1 MVLIISNNCINIKIM
16 SNNTNE
22 KTINSKITPRA
33 EDFSQWYI
41 DVIREADL
49 SEQSPVRG
57 CMVIKPY
64 GYALWEN
71 IQSVLD
77 KKFKSI
83 GVQNAYFPLLIP
95 VSFLEKEAKHIE
107 GFAKECAIVTH
118 HRLEEKDGKL
128 IPSGELEEPFVIRP
142 TSETIIY
149 DTYSKWVHS
158 YRDLPLLINQWC
170 NVMRWELRTRP
181 FLRTVEFL
189 WQEGHTVHET
199 KEGAD
204 QNALEMLEVYRSF
217 VEDYLAISVVKGI
230 KTDPEKFAGADY
242 TTTIEAMMQDGKA
255 LQSGTSHMLG
265 QNFAKSFEVTFLD
278 RNQQKQYAWQTSWG
292 VSTRIIGALI
302 MSHSDD
308 KGLVLPPKIAQ
319 FQTVIIPIWGSDEEK
334 IIVFEK
340 VDKIKKEL
348 DRENITYK
356 VDDREGRP
364 VPKFFE
370 WERKGVPLRIEIGP
384 KDVAKNSVV
393 VVERLQGKK
402 EFVQDENLISFIKS
416 SLENIQ
422 NTLLENSKN
431 FREKNTYEV
440 SDYTE
445 FKNIIENKPGFIYT
459 HLCSDI
465 NCEEKIKEETGA
477 STRCIPLNGGLNNN
491 GTCIYCGKP
500 FTNKVLFAKA
510 Y

>member
-1 MVLIISNNCINIKIM
+1 M
-16 SNNTNE
+16 SENTNE
-22 KTINSKITPRA
+22 KTINSKITTRA
-33 EDFSQWYI
+33 EDFSQWYL
-41 DVIREADL
+41 DVIKEADL

-64 GYALWEN
+64 GFALWEKF
-71 IQSVLD
+71 QSVLD
-77 KKFKSI
+77 KKFKDL

-95 VSFLEKEAKHIE
+95 LSFLEKEAKHVE
-107 GFAKECAIVTH
+107 GFAKECAVVTH
-118 HRLEEKDGKL
+118 HRLEEKDGRL

-158 YRDLPLLINQWC
+158 YRDLPILVNQWC

-204 QNALEMLEVYRSF
+204 NNALEMLEVYRKF
-217 VEDYLAISVVKGI
+217 AEEYLAISVVKGI
-230 KTDPEKFAGADY
+230 KTDSEKFAGADY

-255 LQSGTSHMLG
+255 LQLGTSHMLG
-265 QNFAKSFEVTFLD
+265 QNFSKSFEIAFLD
-278 RNQQKQYAWQTSWG
+278 RNQERQYAWQTSWG
-292 VSTRIIGALI
+292 VSTRMIGALI

-308 KGLVLPPKIAQ
+308 KGLVLPPKIAKYQ
-319 FQTVIIPIWGSDEEK
+319 LVIIPIWANDDEK
-334 IIVFEK
+334 ALVLEK
-340 VDKIKKEL
+340 VNKIKL
-348 DRENITYK
+348 DLDKENITYK
-356 VDDREGRP
+356 IDDREGRP
-364 VPKFFE
+364 GPKFFE
-370 WERKGVPLRIEIGP
+370 WERKGVPLRLEIGP

-402 EFVQDENLISFIKS
+402 EFVADENLISFIKS
-416 SLENIQ
+416 GLENIQ

-440 SDYTE
+440 SDYAE
-445 FKNIIENKPGFIYT
+445 FKNIIENKPGFIYA
-459 HLCSDI
+459 HLCS
-465 NCEEKIKEETGA
+465 NVACEEKIKEETNA
-477 STRCIPLNGGLNNN
+477 STRCIPLDGGSNNN

-500 FTNKVLFAKA
+500 ATNKILFAKA